1 MISYFERD
9 ALLPIYRIK
18 RKIHVIICG
27 FSLKA
32 VVLLR
37 GSSVV
42 SDDDLSLR
50 ACLGVCIISMLEY
63 SLWISVWGYKYYFS
77 ARKPERNS
85 L

>member
-1 MISYFERD
+1 MG
-9 ALLPIYRIK
+9 
-18 RKIHVIICG
+18 G

-32 VVLLR
+32 VVSLW

-42 SDDDLSLR
+42 SDEDLSLR
-50 ACLGVCIISMLEY
+50 VCVGVLEY
-63 SLWISVWGYKYYFS
+63 TLWISVWGYKYYFS